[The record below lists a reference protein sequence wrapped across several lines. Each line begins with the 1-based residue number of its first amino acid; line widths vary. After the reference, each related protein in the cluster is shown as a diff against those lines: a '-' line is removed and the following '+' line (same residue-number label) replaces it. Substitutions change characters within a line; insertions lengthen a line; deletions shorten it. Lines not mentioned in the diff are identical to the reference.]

1 MKRSKVLLLT
11 KIKQKE
17 KHFTFLVVDLAMSEL
32 GLHLSIYLIHLPRG
46 LNAVYK
52 YSVSGVV
59 V

>member
-11 KIKQKE
+11 EIKQKD
-17 KHFTFLVVDLAMSEL
+17 KGFTFLINLAMSEL